1 MRIAF
6 DANGTLFALDP
17 VEELLGEQ
25 ATEAFF
31 ERVLHTAAAL
41 TFTGLWAPFDEIAER
56 ALATTCAQLGL
67 DPDQRAVLDALKKL
81 PPSDGAREAVDRA
94 GDCAILTNGG
104 RDSTTGLVERAG
116 LAIGEIVSCE
126 EVRAY
131 KPAPAPYRHARER
144 LGDYVLVA
152 AHGWDVVG
160 ARAAGVRAIW
170 VDAQER
176 EWPVAGA
183 EPGER
188 ASSLVEAVE
197 RALGSG

>member
-1 MRIAF
+1 VRIAF

-17 VEELLGEQ
+17 VKELLGDA

-31 ERVLHTAAAL
+31 ERALHTAAVL
-41 TFTGLWAPFDEIAER
+41 TLAGLWAPFDEIAES
-56 ALATTCAQLGL
+56 ALATACAQLGL
-67 DPDQRAVLDALKKL
+67 DADRRAVLDAMKEL
-81 PPSDGAREAVDRA
+81 PPSDVAREAVARA

-104 RDSTTGLVERAG
+104 RDTTAALVDRAG
-116 LAIGEIVSCE
+116 LPIGEIVSCE

-131 KPAPAPYRHARER
+131 KPSAAPYLHARER
-144 LGDYVLVA
+144 LGEYVLVA

-170 VDAQER
+170 VDADER
-176 EWPVAGA
+176 VWPVAGA

-188 ASSLVEAVE
+188 ASSLVEAAE
-197 RALGSG
+197 LALGRA

>member
-1 MRIAF
+1 MKVAF

-17 VEELLGEQ
+17 VEALLGAE
-25 ATEAFF
+25 AAEAFF
-31 ERVLHTAAAL
+31 ERTLHTAASL
-41 TFTGLWAPFDEIAER
+41 TIAGVWAPFEEVAAS
-56 ALATTCAQLGL
+56 ALATACAKLEL
-67 DPDQRAVLDALKKL
+67 DADQDAVLAALKEL
-81 PPSDGAREAVDRA
+81 PPVEGARDAVERA

-104 RDSTTGLVERAG
+104 RETTATLVERAG

-131 KPAPAPYRHARER
+131 KPSVTVYRHARER

-152 AHGWDVVG
+152 AHAWDVAG
-160 ARAAGVRAIW
+160 ARAAGVRAVW
-170 VDAQER
+170 VDAAER
-176 EWPVAGA
+176 AWPLAGV

-197 RALGSG
+197 RALGS